1 MHDINS
7 YAAYLLVCVAMV
19 MTPGPNM
26 VYLVSR
32 TAAQGRRAG
41 FISLGGVVLG
51 FLTYML
57 LTSAGL
63 SALFLAVP
71 YAYDAV
77 RFAGASYLMWMAWQT
92 LRPGARSIFEIS
104 PMQHDGPRKLFLMGY
119 LTSLLNPKIALMYLS
134 LVPQFIDPTL
144 GHTLMQTLFLG
155 MSQIVV
161 SILGNTIWILTAG
174 GVALA
179 VSRHPVWGQV
189 QRWTMGGLLASF
201 AVKIAL
207 EGRR

>member
-1 MHDINS
+1 MQNINS

-57 LTSAGL
+57 TTSVGL

-92 LRPGARSIFEIS
+92 LRPGARSVFEIS

-144 GHTLMQTLFLG
+144 GHTLLQTLFLG

-161 SILGNTIWILTAG
+161 SILGNTIWIFTAG
-174 GVALA
+174 GVALTI
-179 VSRHPVWGQV
+179 SRHPVWGQV
-189 QRWTMGGLLASF
+189 QRWAMGGLLASF
-201 AVKIAL
+201 AVKIAM
-207 EGRR
+207 ESRR